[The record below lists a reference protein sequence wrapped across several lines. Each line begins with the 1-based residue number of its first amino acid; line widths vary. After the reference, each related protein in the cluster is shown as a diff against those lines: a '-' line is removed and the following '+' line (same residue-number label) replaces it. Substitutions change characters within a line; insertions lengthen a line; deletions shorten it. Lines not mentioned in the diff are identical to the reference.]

1 LKDRY
6 SHLRAV
12 DDVATKTDK
21 PAQYTVETL
30 TGKHAWLT
38 EEGSVVI
45 EVNAD
50 MVLVTESLDQDTTAK
65 MEQELFGTT
74 ANKGN

>member
-1 LKDRY
+1 
-6 SHLRAV
+6 
-12 DDVATKTDK
+12 
-21 PAQYTVETL
+21 
-30 TGKHAWLT
+30 
-38 EEGSVVI
+38 
-45 EVNAD
+45 

>member
-1 LKDRY
+1 
-6 SHLRAV
+6 
-12 DDVATKTDK
+12 
-21 PAQYTVETL
+21 VETL